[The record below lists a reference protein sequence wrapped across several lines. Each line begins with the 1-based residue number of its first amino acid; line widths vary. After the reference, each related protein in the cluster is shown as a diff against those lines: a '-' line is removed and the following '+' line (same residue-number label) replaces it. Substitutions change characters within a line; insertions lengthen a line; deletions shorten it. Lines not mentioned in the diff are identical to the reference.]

1 MSSND
6 HDESPHVPVIRN
18 SRNSN
23 TTGDANVKARQARL
37 ARDLSSSRYVINRR
51 KIQNYSF
58 SQQIRGKEGARV
70 LHSLSYIIY

>member
-23 TTGDANVKARQARL
+23 TMGDANVKARQARL
-37 ARDLSSSRYVINRR
+37 ARDLSSSRYVFNLS
-51 KIQNYSF
+51 KIAGLFIFTANKGKGRSTCF
-58 SQQIRGKEGARV
+58 S
-70 LHSLSYIIY
+70 

>member
-37 ARDLSSSRYVINRR
+37 ARDLSSSRYVINPCKLAKLFIFTANKGKGRST
-51 KIQNYSF
+51 SF
-58 SQQIRGKEGARV
+58 CIA
-70 LHSLSYIIY
+70 

>member
-37 ARDLSSSRYVINRR
+37 ARDLSSSRYVTKFD
-51 KIQNYSF
+51 KILNSF
-58 SQQIRGKEGARV
+58 SQQIRGKEGVHIFA
-70 LHSLSYIIY
+70 